1 MEAGVAGLCTA
12 YELEKAGYWA
22 GTFGPAG
29 VDQPGRTIASPGID
43 PLHHLAEARA
53 HALRMDVDV
62 GAIHVRHDDEVV
74 GRVLA
79 NGRGV
84 LCCATHARGLLGEWL
99 LHSTGADLVRRSP
112 EPLVVAGPEVRLEP
126 RPTFTDVVACSDGSA
141 LTRPIVSAAA
151 RWARRLEAKVRLIR
165 ITNHRSGVA
174 AAAWRSTRTLV
185 STLAGLGV
193 DSLADVIV
201 ADDPVPAICRAAGD
215 LDSPS

>member
-1 MEAGVAGLCTA
+1 MVVGAGVAGLCTA

-84 LCCATHARGLLGEWL
+84 LCCATHARGLPGEWL
-99 LHSTGADLVRRSP
+99 GDRGAGAVPVLGV
-112 EPLVVAGPEVRLEP
+112 EP
-126 RPTFTDVVACSDGSA
+126 RS
-141 LTRPIVSAAA
+141 VSAAVCGCFGASGTAGVPWCRDHRA
-151 RWARRLEAKVRLIR
+151 RLRQEIDPSRFVACNDEVVRR
-165 ITNHRSGVA
+165 
-174 AAAWRSTRTLV
+174 
-185 STLAGLGV
+185 
-193 DSLADVIV
+193 
-201 ADDPVPAICRAAGD
+201 D
-215 LDSPS
+215 L